1 MNSTEIDT
9 LILSGGG
16 VNCLGLLGSLKYLEE
31 NKIIEKD
38 FKNIK
43 TIIGVSGGIFNIIP
57 FLLNISYES
66 IIKIVL
72 NYDCEKIIDLEHF
85 TINDILIDYGILTN
99 PGSQI
104 IETILINKGLSK
116 ELTLL
121 ELYKITKIN
130 LISKVVNLTQSSVMY
145 INHESH
151 PDLKLTTV
159 CDMTSCIPGIFK
171 PIIYQEEYY
180 VDGAVCGNFPMEKNV
195 SDNYLGIN
203 IDHNIPGLNDINDIS
218 SYFKSLWNM
227 IGRENEMNEKN
238 IINIKIK
245 MMGTKFNISEEEK
258 KMIIKEGYLQTEE
271 HFLKNNVSNNS

>member
-1 MNSTEIDT
+1 MEIDT

-16 VNCLGLLGSLKYLEE
+16 VNCLGLFGSLKYLEE

-57 FLLNISYES
+57 FLLNLSYES

-72 NYDCEKIIDLEHF
+72 NYDCEKIIDCEKF
-85 TINDILIDYGILTN
+85 TINDILLDYGILKN

-116 ELTLL
+116 ELTLI
-121 ELYKITKIN
+121 ELYNLTNIN
-130 LISKVVNLTQSSVMY
+130 LISKVVNLTQSKVLY
-145 INHESH
+145 VNHESH
-151 PDLKLTTV
+151 PNLKLTVV

-171 PIIYQEEYY
+171 PIIYEGEYY
-180 VDGAVCGNFPMEKNV
+180 VDGAVCGNFPIEKNV

-203 IDHNIPGLNDINDIS
+203 IHHNIPGINDINDIS
-218 SYFKSLWNM
+218 DYFKSLWNM
-227 IGRENEMNEKN
+227 IGREIEMNEEN
-238 IINIKIK
+238 IININIK

-271 HFLKNNVSNNS
+271 HFLKNNISNNS

>member
-1 MNSTEIDT
+1 MEIDT

-16 VNCLGLLGSLKYLEE
+16 VNCLGFFGSLKYLEE
-31 NKIIEKD
+31 NKIVEKD

-57 FLLNISYES
+57 FLLNLSYES
-66 IIKIVL
+66 IVKIVL
-72 NYDCEKIIDLEHF
+72 NYDCEQIIDLENF
-85 TINDILIDYGILTN
+85 TINDILIDYGILRN

-121 ELYKITKIN
+121 ELYEITKIN
-130 LISKVVNLTQSSVMY
+130 LISKVVNLTQSSVVY
-145 INHESH
+145 IDHESH

-180 VDGAVCGNFPMEKNV
+180 VDGAVCGNFPLEKNI
-195 SDNYLGIN
+195 SKKFLGIN
-203 IDHNIPGLNDINDIS
+203 IDHNIPDITDINDIT

-227 IGRENEMNEKN
+227 IGRENEMNNKR

>member
-1 MNSTEIDT
+1 MEIDT

-16 VNCLGLLGSLKYLEE
+16 VNCLGLFGSLKYLEE
-31 NKIIEKD
+31 NKIIKKD
-38 FKNIK
+38 LKNIK

-57 FLLNISYES
+57 FLLNLSYES

-72 NYDCEKIIDLEHF
+72 NYDCEKIIDCEKF
-85 TINDILIDYGILTN
+85 TINDILLDYGILKN

-116 ELTLL
+116 ELTLI
-121 ELYKITKIN
+121 ELYNLTNIN
-130 LISKVVNLTQSSVMY
+130 LISKVVNLTQSKVLY
-145 INHESH
+145 VNHESH
-151 PDLKLTTV
+151 PNLKLTVV

-171 PIIYQEEYY
+171 PIIYEGEYY
-180 VDGAVCGNFPMEKNV
+180 VDGAVCGNFPIEKNV

-203 IDHNIPGLNDINDIS
+203 IHHNIPGINDINDIS
-218 SYFKSLWNM
+218 DYFKSLWNM
-227 IGRENEMNEKN
+227 IGREIEMNEEN
-238 IINIKIK
+238 IININIK

-271 HFLKNNVSNNS
+271 HFLKNNISNNS

>member
-1 MNSTEIDT
+1 MEIDT

-16 VNCLGLLGSLKYLEE
+16 VNCLGLFGSLKYLEE
-31 NKIIEKD
+31 NKIIKKD
-38 FKNIK
+38 LKNIK

-57 FLLNISYES
+57 FLLNLSYES

-72 NYDCEKIIDLEHF
+72 NYDCEKIIDCEKF
-85 TINDILIDYGILTN
+85 TINDILLDYGILKN

-116 ELTLL
+116 ELTLI
-121 ELYKITKIN
+121 ELYNLTNIN
-130 LISKVVNLTQSSVMY
+130 LISKVVNLTQSKVLY
-145 INHESH
+145 VNHESH
-151 PDLKLTTV
+151 PNLKLTVV

-171 PIIYQEEYY
+171 PIIYEGEYY
-180 VDGAVCGNFPMEKNV
+180 VDGAVCGNFPIEKNV

-203 IDHNIPGLNDINDIS
+203 IHHNIPGINDINDIS
-218 SYFKSLWNM
+218 DYFKSLWNM
-227 IGRENEMNEKN
+227 IGREIEMNEEN
-238 IINIKIK
+238 IININIK

>member
-1 MNSTEIDT
+1 MEIDT

-16 VNCLGLLGSLKYLEE
+16 VNCLGLFGSLKYLEE
-31 NKIIEKD
+31 NKIVEKD

-180 VDGAVCGNFPMEKNV
+180 VDGAVCGNFPLEKNV
-195 SDNYLGIN
+195 SKKFLGIN
-203 IDHNIPGLNDINDIS
+203 IDHNIPGITDINDIT

-227 IGRENEMNEKN
+227 IGRENEMNNKR

-271 HFLKNNVSNNS
+271 HFLKISNNS

>member
-1 MNSTEIDT
+1 MEIDT

-38 FKNIK
+38 LRNIK

-72 NYDCEKIIDLEHF
+72 NYDCEKIIDLENF
-85 TINDILIDYGILTN
+85 ILNDILIDYGIVKN

-104 IETILINKGLSK
+104 IETILINKGLPK

-121 ELYKITKIN
+121 ELYNITKIN
-130 LISKVVNLTQSSVMY
+130 LISKVVNLTLSRVMY

-151 PDLKLTTV
+151 PNLKLTVV

-171 PIIYQEEYY
+171 PIIYQDEYY
-180 VDGAVCGNFPMEKNV
+180 VDGAVCGNFPIEKNV
-195 SDNYLGIN
+195 SGKFLGIN
-203 IDHNIPGLNDINDIS
+203 IDHNIPGITDINDIT

-245 MMGTKFNISEEEK
+245 MMGTKFNISDKEK
-258 KMIIKEGYLQTEE
+258 KMIIKEGFLQTKE
-271 HFLKNNVSNNS
+271 HFLKNNLSNNS

>member
-1 MNSTEIDT
+1 MEIDT

-16 VNCLGLLGSLKYLEE
+16 VNCLGLFGSLKYLEE
-31 NKIIEKD
+31 NKIIKKD

-57 FLLNISYES
+57 FLLNLSYES

-72 NYDCEKIIDLEHF
+72 NYDCGQIIDLENF
-85 TINDILIDYGILTN
+85 TINDILLDYGILKN

-116 ELTLL
+116 ELTLI
-121 ELYKITKIN
+121 ELYNLTNIN
-130 LISKVVNLTQSSVMY
+130 LISKVVNLTQSRVIY
-145 INHESH
+145 VNHESH
-151 PDLKLTTV
+151 PNLKLTVV

-171 PIIYQEEYY
+171 PIIYEDEYY
-180 VDGAVCGNFPMEKNV
+180 VDGAVCGNFPIEKNV

-203 IDHNIPGLNDINDIS
+203 IDHNIPGINDINDIS
-218 SYFKSLWNM
+218 DYLKSLWNM
-227 IGRENEMNEKN
+227 IGRENEMNEGK

-271 HFLKNNVSNNS
+271 HFLKISNNS

>member
-1 MNSTEIDT
+1 MEIDT

-16 VNCLGLLGSLKYLEE
+16 VNCLGLFGSLKYLEE
-31 NKIIEKD
+31 NKIIKKD

-57 FLLNISYES
+57 FLLNLSYES

-72 NYDCEKIIDLEHF
+72 NYDCEKIIDLENF
-85 TINDILIDYGILTN
+85 TINDILLDYGILTN

-116 ELTLL
+116 ELTLI
-121 ELYKITKIN
+121 ELYNLTNIN
-130 LISKVVNLTQSSVMY
+130 LISKVVNLTQSRVIY
-145 INHESH
+145 VNHESH
-151 PDLKLTTV
+151 PNLKLTVV

-171 PIIYQEEYY
+171 PIIYEDEYY
-180 VDGAVCGNFPMEKNV
+180 VDGAVCGNFPIEKNV

-203 IDHNIPGLNDINDIS
+203 IDHNIPGINDINDIS
-218 SYFKSLWNM
+218 DYFKSLWNM
-227 IGRENEMNEKN
+227 IGRENEMNEEN

-271 HFLKNNVSNNS
+271 HFLKISNNS